1 MKISH
6 FDYYNG
12 FTHSFLHI
20 DGSNVNFKVKRMSKK
35 VLKIKDRGLNGGDL
49 LIKMVLYNPS
59 NNKLKN
65 INTDDYE
72 KFLNV
77 LNALCND
84 K

>member
-1 MKISH
+1 
-6 FDYYNG
+6 
-12 FTHSFLHI
+12 
-20 DGSNVNFKVKRMSKK
+20 MSKK
-35 VLKIKDRGLNGGDL
+35 VLKIKNRGLNGGDL
-49 LIKMVLYNPS
+49 LIKMVLCNPN

-65 INTDDYE
+65 ISSEDYE

>member
-1 MKISH
+1 MYGSDIRSMINFIQCNHIIDHVEVKI
-6 FDYYNG
+6 
-12 FTHSFLHI
+12 I
-20 DGSNVNFKVKRMSKK
+20 DSKTWDK
-35 VLKIKDRGLNGGDL
+35 LTK
-49 LIKMVLYNPS
+49 LI
-59 NNKLKN
+59 KN